1 MGFIKKNLLKVIDW
15 TESDGST
22 MVYKFPVPDRY
33 EIMKGSQLVV
43 RESQAAIFMTEG
55 QIADVFTAGTWEI
68 SPNNTPVLSKLGAWK
83 YGFDMPVKSDIYY
96 VSLKQFI
103 GMKWGTANPIMMRDK
118 DFGMIRVM
126 GHGEY
131 SFHVCDPALFMREC
145 FGTIHSVRTDDIS
158 DYLRSLVIA
167 ELTDLL
173 GECQIPALDLA
184 ANYLE
189 LGDTARDHACA
200 RFGKLGLAVDQIVIR
215 NLKLPEAVEK
225 AMDQRTTL
233 GVFDGKMAEYAQYES
248 VQAMRDSAKNPGAG
262 GMFAAAG
269 LGIGLGARMANQFG
283 EGLDAAAKSGSSASG
298 TKCPKCG
305 AAVSA
310 KAKFCPECGEKV
322 IAAGSTACPKCGAAV
337 SAKAKFCPE
346 CGAAMSA
353 KCPKCGK
360 EIKAGVKFCPECG
373 AKIK

>member
-1 MGFIKKNLLKVIDW
+1 MGFIKKNLLKVISW
-15 TESDGST
+15 TETDSDT
-22 MVYKFPVPDRY
+22 IVYKFPVPDRY
-33 EIMKGSQLVV
+33 EIMKGSKVVV
-43 RESQAAIFMTEG
+43 RESQAAIFLTEG
-55 QIADVFTAGTWEI
+55 QIADVFTAGTWELT
-68 SPNNTPVLSKLGAWK
+68 PDNTPILSKLGAWK

-145 FGTIHSVRTDDIS
+145 FGTIHSVKTDDIA

-167 ELTDLL
+167 EITDLL

-215 NLKLPEAVEK
+215 NFKLPEAVEK

-233 GVFDGKMAEYAQYES
+233 GVFDGKMQEYAQYES
-248 VQAMRDSAKNPGAG
+248 VQAMRDSARNPGAG

-269 LGIGLGARMANQFG
+269 MGIGLGARMAGQFG
-283 EGLDAAAKSGSSASG
+283 DNLDSIGRSAAPTAKCA
-298 TKCPKCG
+298 KCG
-305 AAVSA
+305 ATMRAD
-310 KAKFCPECGEKV
+310 AKFCPECG
-322 IAAGSTACPKCGAAV
+322 AAAVPAGKTACPKCGAAV
-337 SAKAKFCPE
+337 SSKAKFCPE
-346 CGAAMSA
+346 CGSPMQAA
-353 KCPKCGK
+353 CPKCGAAV
-360 EIKAGVKFCPECG
+360 KASAKFCPECG